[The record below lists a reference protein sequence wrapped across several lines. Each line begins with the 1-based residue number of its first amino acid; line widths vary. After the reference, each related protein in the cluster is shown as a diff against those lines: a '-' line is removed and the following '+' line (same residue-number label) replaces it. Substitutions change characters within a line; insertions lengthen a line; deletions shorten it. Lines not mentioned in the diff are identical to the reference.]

1 MSQHSRAHTFLCRF
15 GSPVLLA
22 TLLAGLACHD
32 VTPTAPPPSSTAPPP
47 AADLLSTIGTVG
59 EPLRLLTA
67 DQLVLFERG
76 SGVFQA
82 VFTPETGLGPLFNS
96 TGCAG
101 CHESPVVGGGG
112 GDPAEEGAEDVEIHA
127 TSFEGGV
134 CDNLSAT
141 GGPVVQQQVTPALL
155 DASGIEAEPVPA
167 GATATARRTTPDL
180 LGFGLL
186 DAVPAAEILA
196 FADPFDL
203 NGDGISGRP
212 NRTPDGRLG
221 RFGRKAQVATLRE
234 FNTEAFVMEMGI
246 TNPGL
251 QTEQTVGR
259 EPLPLGVDPTPEPE
273 VSQDNFDAAD
283 AFVRFLAPPRP
294 QPLDLIGQV
303 GAFTFLGIGCAS
315 CHVPVLVTGPHPVG
329 ALSLRVVPAYSDL
342 LLHNMGPALADIC
355 LGRARPAEFRT
366 EPLMGL
372 RFATAF
378 LHDGRAATIDD
389 AIALHGGEGAASRNR
404 FLRLSAFERYAL
416 LRFLRSL

>member
-141 GGPVVQQQVTPALL
+141 GGPVVQQQVTPALR

-315 CHVPVLVTGPHPVG
+315 CHVPVLVTGPHPVS
-329 ALSLRVVPAYSDL
+329 ALSLR
-342 LLHNMGPALADIC
+342 
-355 LGRARPAEFRT
+355 
-366 EPLMGL
+366 
-372 RFATAF
+372 
-378 LHDGRAATIDD
+378 
-389 AIALHGGEGAASRNR
+389 GAASRNR